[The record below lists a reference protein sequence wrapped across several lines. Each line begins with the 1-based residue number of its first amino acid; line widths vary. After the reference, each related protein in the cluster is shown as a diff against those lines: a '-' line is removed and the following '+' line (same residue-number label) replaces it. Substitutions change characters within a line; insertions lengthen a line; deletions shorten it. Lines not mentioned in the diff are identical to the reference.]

1 MTDNELRNLI
11 QQLVEHPQVKQAL
24 TDVLAGKPL
33 PPQVVVVT
41 QLARINAQ
49 QLGQMLAQALGQ
61 AELADAFA
69 GALVDG
75 GWTHAERSTPV
86 TLADSIRRHWDW

>member
-1 MTDNELRNLI
+1 MTDNELRLLI
-11 QQLVEHPQVKQAL
+11 QQLVEHPQVRQAL

-33 PPQVVVVT
+33 PPQIVVVT
-41 QLARINAQ
+41 QLARINAK

-69 GALVDG
+69 GALADG
-75 GWTHAERSTPV
+75 GWTHPEQATP
-86 TLADSIRRHWDW
+86 TSLADSIRRQWDW